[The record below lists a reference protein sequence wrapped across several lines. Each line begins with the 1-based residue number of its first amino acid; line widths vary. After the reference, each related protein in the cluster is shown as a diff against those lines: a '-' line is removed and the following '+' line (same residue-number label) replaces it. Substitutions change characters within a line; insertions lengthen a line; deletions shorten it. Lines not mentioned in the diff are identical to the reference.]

1 MAAPVASHGGAVV
14 DDPGLLRLAEAVIAA
29 FGQGEIDN
37 GLTRSQIVERVMR
50 LEPVDPVELDRRL
63 DTFVELEMLLP
74 YRDKAHQQRYVI
86 NTDAVAGSLFFRKGL
101 GSGGIEELLQ
111 LLGSTADA
119 IEAGRQDI
127 DTVANALVEQRGY
140 VEMWTSA
147 VNRLT
152 DTATLE
158 ELLAERSHHDGD
170 RMMNRVER
178 LVGVVTKHHPSL
190 RVSATAVLTAAESYL
205 MATQRL
211 VERVIDEGASTR
223 DFSLLDPAEYARL
236 ATTGTV
242 EVLAA
247 VFSGVVWD
255 PPRPFV
261 SPPEVVRA
269 MRAYRP
275 TQRQA
280 RRPPVEPDDGGQ
292 ARDPL
297 EGLGL
302 RRERVR
308 KQIEHRAELLLQ
320 GESSVELSAHLRA
333 TPWPGALRAV
343 VDFSGLA
350 TDPNSPY
357 QLDLADTLVVDT
369 EAHTT
374 WASDARLGVTRR
386 STRQSEPASKE
397 RKTR

>member
-1 MAAPVASHGGAVV
+1 
-14 DDPGLLRLAEAVIAA
+14 
-29 FGQGEIDN
+29 
-37 GLTRSQIVERVMR
+37 
-50 LEPVDPVELDRRL
+50 
-63 DTFVELEMLLP
+63 
-74 YRDKAHQQRYVI
+74 VI

-101 GSGGIEELLQ
+101 ASGGIEELLQ

-119 IEAGRQDI
+119 IEAGRQDF

-158 ELLAERSHHDGD
+158 ELLDERSHHDGE
-170 RMMNRVER
+170 RMMDRVER

-190 RVSATAVLTAAESYL
+190 RVSATTLLTAAESYL

-223 DFSLLDPAEYARL
+223 DFSLLDPAEYTRL
-236 ATTGTV
+236 ATTGTI
-242 EVLAA
+242 EDLAA
-247 VFSGVVWD
+247 VFVGVVWD

-261 SPPEVVRA
+261 SPSEVVRA

-275 TQRQA
+275 MRRQT
-280 RRPPVEPDDGGQ
+280 RRPPVEPYDAEQ

-297 EGLGL
+297 EGLGS
-302 RRERVR
+302 RRELVR

-350 TDPNSPY
+350 TDPGSSY
-357 QLDLADTLVVDT
+357 QVDLADTLVVDT
-369 EAHTT
+369 DAHTT
-374 WASDARLGVTRR
+374 WTSDARLGV
-386 STRQSEPASKE
+386 SRQSPRMQEHASE
-397 RKTR
+397 ESETV